1 MSLELNLKKKKKNQT
16 CRRQNLYSSSTTA
29 VAWKNCSLPDVF
41 IRLHPAEQH
50 VFLCKYQVY
59 SCVKLQF
66 YVKGAQRTAPG
77 PVIDILFVIRMC
89 LLSWE
94 LGADEIIPLQAS
106 HKCVSLAQMPI
117 PFSQSHWSPALHTR
131 TQTNTLASAPLP
143 PHFSQTFARFSPFL
157 NLASAHH
164 HGDLELAPAVARQ
177 QWLEAFSLNYV
188 HVSQV
193 YVLCCKAWLLTA
205 VLISIITHICVS
217 YKHCE
222 YL

>member
-1 MSLELNLKKKKKNQT
+1 MQETESVQQQHHCSCLTELQSPRCVWKVASCWTAHVSLQIWDIF
-16 CRRQNLYSSSTTA
+16 RVR
-29 VAWKNCSLPDVF
+29 
-41 IRLHPAEQH
+41 
-50 VFLCKYQVY
+50 
-59 SCVKLQF
+59 LQF
-66 YVKGAQRTAPG
+66 DVKGAQRNAAA

-89 LLSWE
+89 LLPWE

-117 PFSQSHWSPALHTR
+117 LSSQSHWNPVLHTR
-131 TQTNTLASAPLP
+131 TQTNTWASAPPLP
-143 PHFSQTFARFSPFL
+143 PHFSQTFARFPPFL

-164 HGDLELAPAVARQ
+164 HGDLELALVVARQ

-193 YVLCCKAWLLTA
+193 YVLCCKPSLLTA
-205 VLISIITHICVS
+205 VLISVITKTWVS
-217 YKHCE
+217 YKHCV

>member
-1 MSLELNLKKKKKNQT
+1 MPLYTKLQHVLIVTAAEFKKKNQT
-16 CRRQNLYSSSTTA
+16 WRRQNLYSSSTTA
-29 VAWKNCSLPDVF
+29 VAWQNCSLPDVF
-41 IRLHPAEQH
+41 VRLHPAEQP
-50 VFLCKYQVY
+50 VFLCRYQVY
-59 SCVKLQF
+59 SWVRLQL
-66 YVKGAQRTAPG
+66 YVKGALRHAAA

-117 PFSQSHWSPALHTR
+117 PFSQSHWNPALHTR
-131 TQTNTLASAPLP
+131 TQTNTWASAPPLP
-143 PHFSQTFARFSPFL
+143 PHFSPTFARFSPFL

-164 HGDLELAPAVARQ
+164 HGDLELAPVVARQ

-205 VLISIITHICVS
+205 VLISII
-217 YKHCE
+217 
-222 YL
+222 